1 MCLSNVYTTAP
12 ERKLVA
18 KNIALVRFEDGKLLL
33 TDILGRTTRIDAAVE
48 RIDLMENEIL
58 VRGAEA

>member
-33 TDILGRTTRIDAAVE
+33 TDILG
-48 RIDLMENEIL
+48 
-58 VRGAEA
+58 